1 VERRKGMTQE
11 EYYRKQV
18 CESYGKNWKKA
29 GKTPPKGDGCEE
41 CMIKWKCK
49 KAWKELN
56 NDQAN

>member
-1 VERRKGMTQE
+1 MTQE